1 MTASCGS
8 VSYSLRS
15 LPVGSRRQFLQIGLF
30 SIQTDGMSSQIDE
43 TDTALITLLRRDARM
58 PVAELARKLGLAR
71 TTVQTRIDR
80 LLEKGVI
87 AGFTL
92 RSGDALAAPIRA
104 TALVSIAPRT
114 GPAVLSRLRALPNV
128 EAVFTVSGR
137 VDLVVEISAKTT
149 QDLDLT
155 LDDIAES
162 KGVQSSESFIHLS
175 TKIDRRG

>member
-1 MTASCGS
+1 MT
-8 VSYSLRS
+8 
-15 LPVGSRRQFLQIGLF
+15 Q
-30 SIQTDGMSSQIDE
+30 QIDE
-43 TDTALITLLRRDARM
+43 TDAELIALLKRDARA

-71 TTVQTRIDR
+71 STVQTRIDR

-92 RSGDALAAPIRA
+92 RTGDGMVAPIRA

-114 GPAVLSRLRALPNV
+114 GPGVLSRLRALPNV
-128 EAVFTVSGR
+128 EAVMTVSGR
-137 VDLVVEISAKTT
+137 ADLVVEISAKTT
-149 QDLDLT
+149 QDLDAA
-155 LDDIAES
+155 LDDIAEA

>member
-1 MTASCGS
+1 M
-8 VSYSLRS
+8 
-15 LPVGSRRQFLQIGLF
+15 
-30 SIQTDGMSSQIDE
+30 SIQIDE
-43 TDTALITLLRRDARM
+43 TDTELIALLRRDARM

-80 LLEKGVI
+80 LLERGVI

-114 GPAVLSRLRALPNV
+114 GPGVLSRLNALPNV

-137 VDLVVEISAKTT
+137 VDLVVEISARTT
-149 QDLDLT
+149 QDLDRT
-155 LDDIAES
+155 LDDIAEA